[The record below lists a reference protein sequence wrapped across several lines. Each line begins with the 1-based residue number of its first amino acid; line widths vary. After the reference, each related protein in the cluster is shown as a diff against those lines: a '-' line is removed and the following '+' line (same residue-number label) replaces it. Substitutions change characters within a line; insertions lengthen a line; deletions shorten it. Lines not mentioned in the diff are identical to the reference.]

1 MNRKS
6 HPFTRLTALAT
17 IALALVLVTAGQAAA
32 MRPDPAPADPGVG
45 YKGPSRASVLVVTN
59 SSVSVLQWVLFAVA
73 VIGGLLVG
81 AALMH
86 LSQRHR
92 AQLAH

>member
-1 MNRKS
+1 MNRTS
-6 HPFTRLTALAT
+6 HPFTRLAALAT
-17 IALALVLVTAGQAAA
+17 VALMIVLVTAGQASA

-45 YKGPSRASVLVVTN
+45 SQAPARASVLVVTD
-59 SSVSVLQWVLFAVA
+59 SSISVLQWVLFAAA
-73 VIGGLLVG
+73 VIGGLLLG